1 MFSNVKGKL
10 GFGLMRLPRTPEGT
24 IDIEETSK
32 MVDMYLDAGFTYF
45 DTAFVYDGSEVATK
59 AALVDRHPRESYQL
73 ATKLASWVS
82 PDDKSKAIEQF
93 DTSLERTGAGYFDY
107 YLLHNLGPGRTEIYD
122 KFGLWDWILEQKSNG
137 KIKHAGFS
145 FHSTAENLD
154 KILTAHPEA
163 DFVQLQINYAD
174 WENPNIQ
181 SRACYEVARSHGKEI
196 IVMEPVKGGALS
208 TLPADIAKLLT
219 DYNPDASI
227 ASWAIRFAASLP
239 GVGVVLSGMSNTEQM
254 ANNLSYMKEFKPLN
268 EEEKAIIEKAREALA
283 KIPNIP
289 CTSCEYCA
297 KVCPENIGISGSFKA
312 YNSYLNFENVDYA
325 KRNQTM
331 LVENQ
336 GKKKAG
342 SCIKCGKCEEACPQH
357 IEIRK
362 ELERVADTLG

>member
-10 GFGLMRLPRTPEGT
+10 GFGLMRLPK
-24 IDIEETSK
+24 IDGVIDVEETSR
-32 MVDMYLDAGFTYF
+32 MVDMFLDAGFSYF
-45 DTAFVYDGSEVATK
+45 DTAFVYDGSEVAAKT
-59 AALVDRHPRESYQL
+59 ALVDRYPRERYQL
-73 ATKLASWVS
+73 ATKMASWVS
-82 PDDKSKAIEQF
+82 KDDKDKAIEQF
-93 DTSLERTGAGYFDY
+93 DISLERTGAGYFDY
-107 YLLHNLGPGRTEIYD
+107 YLLHNLGPGRTEIFD
-122 KFGLWDWILEQKSNG
+122 KFGLWDWAMEKKKEG

-145 FHSTAENLD
+145 FHSTAEELD
-154 KILTAHPEA
+154 KILTNHPEA

-181 SRACYEVARSHGKEI
+181 SRACYETARKHGKEV

-208 TLPADIAKLLT
+208 ILPENIAKIFK

-239 GVGVVLSGMSNTEQM
+239 GVGVVLSGMSNIEQM
-254 ANNLSYMKEFKPLN
+254 ANNVSYMKDFIPLT
-268 EEEKAIIEKAREALA
+268 EEEKEVIDRVREELS

-312 YNSYLNFENVDYA
+312 YNAYLNYGNLDYA
-325 KRNQTM
+325 LNNERFG
-331 LVENQ
+331 VINQ
-336 GKKKAG
+336 GKKRAKD
-342 SCIKCGKCEEACPQH
+342 CIKCGKCEEACPQH

-362 ELERVADTLG
+362 ELSNIAEAFC